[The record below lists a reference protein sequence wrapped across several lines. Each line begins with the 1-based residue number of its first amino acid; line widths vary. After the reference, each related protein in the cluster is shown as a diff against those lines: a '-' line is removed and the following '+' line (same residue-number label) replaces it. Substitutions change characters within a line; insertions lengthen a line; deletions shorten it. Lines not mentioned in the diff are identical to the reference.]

1 MPFLF
6 DHIYRAMRFLG
17 WGTQRLRVS
26 WPGHQVSTTGRRH
39 RVFWIQLPKICW
51 GLWRLVG
58 DIPRCLWW
66 NSSPRYWWVEY
77 PVMLWRFLTYPLED
91 WPLLKW
97 ISPRTPTQAMF
108 EDLLVKIWRNLYLGE
123 LANCLTENLGMWQ
136 KKPVNWA
143 WEELKIAGQLNSPRK
158 RSEKQPETHHGRH
171 GPPEASSSHLGFT
184 FIRVDLLRDHVH
196 QVLGR
201 APLPSVDQ
209 GGFHSYGMLWLWL

>member
-1 MPFLF
+1 
-6 DHIYRAMRFLG
+6 MRHATTPCILTRSSSLHNRPAAPSVLDSTPQDMLRFVTTG
-17 WGTQRLRVS
+17 WWYSKMFVVEFFPKILVS
-26 WPGHQVSTTGRRH
+26 GISSDVMTISDVSTGGLAPAEVNFTKDPHPGHVRR
-39 RVFWIQLPKICW
+39 FA
-51 GLWRLVG
+51 G
-58 DIPRCLWW
+58 
-66 NSSPRYWWVEY
+66 E
-77 PVMLWRFLTYPLED
+77 
-91 WPLLKW
+91 
-97 ISPRTPTQAMF
+97 
-108 EDLLVKIWRNLYLGE
+108 IWRNLYLGE